1 MLPWLRG
8 AIARRLAGT
17 TFSVERGAEMTEDT
31 KKALPDHES
40 DPARTP
46 GDGWVGEGG
55 ASHLGPATH
64 IASGSGPAD
73 DADEDTAEDDSASGE
88 GGAERSSS

>member
-1 MLPWLRG
+1 MHS
-8 AIARRLAGT
+8 T
-17 TFSVERGAEMTEDT
+17 DERHV
-31 KKALPDHES
+31 PDHVPDHDS

-64 IASGSGPAD
+64 TESGRPAPESDAS
-73 DADEDTAEDDSASGE
+73 DEE
-88 GGAERSSS
+88 

>member
-1 MLPWLRG
+1 MSHTDDRHVPEH
-8 AIARRLAGT
+8 A
-17 TFSVERGAEMTEDT
+17 
-31 KKALPDHES
+31 PDHES

-64 IASGSGPAD
+64 TDSGRPAADEAD
-73 DADEDTAEDDSASGE
+73 DGETPAAE
-88 GGAERSSS
+88 